1 MPPLLVQI
9 GLRTYLN
16 ELLMADKST
25 YSPKTI
31 FDEVAD

>member
-1 MPPLLVQI
+1 MPPPPGTNRVKDLLKW
-9 GLRTYLN
+9 T
-16 ELLMADKST
+16 DKST